1 MKIGYI
7 GGVNNGKFFENF
19 DGYES
24 YKLNWHIQIE
34 DIKKT
39 LAKWNEDMTDDV
51 LMGVVAK
58 VYDSYNLLIL
68 NKNNE
73 KKLFYV
79 LDGMTKDEILEVLA
93 DHWCNA
99 DIIGY
104 DCD

>member
-51 LMGVVAK
+51 LMG
-58 VYDSYNLLIL
+58 
-68 NKNNE
+68 
-73 KKLFYV
+73 
-79 LDGMTKDEILEVLA
+79 G
-93 DHWCNA
+93 
-99 DIIGY
+99 
-104 DCD
+104 